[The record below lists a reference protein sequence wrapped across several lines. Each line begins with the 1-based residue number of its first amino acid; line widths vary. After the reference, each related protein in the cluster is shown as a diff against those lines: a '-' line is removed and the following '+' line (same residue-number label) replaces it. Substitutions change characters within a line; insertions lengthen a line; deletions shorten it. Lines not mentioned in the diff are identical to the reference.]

1 MLDLDSLRIFVTAA
15 ETENFTRTAQRLHM
29 SQPSVSQHIQNL
41 EQQLGIDLFERHGRR
56 VDLST
61 AGASL
66 LPLVQEMLRAG
77 RQVEEA
83 ALALS
88 GEVAGLITLGC
99 STSSGK
105 YVVPRV
111 LARYREMYP
120 QVQAAVRVGPR
131 SQVIDWLLAGEADI
145 GITSHRIERSGLHYR
160 RFFEDK
166 ISLVVPADHPWAQR
180 EIIQAKDLY
189 GERFIFR
196 EATAGTQ
203 MAVIESLDTLG
214 VDIDHLEC
222 VLVLDNSEAIVM
234 AVEENLGVAFVP
246 LVTAER
252 CMTWGH

>member
-120 QVQAAVRVGPR
+120 QVQAAVERTLG
-131 SQVIDWLLAGEADI
+131 AGIWSADLGGTANTEEMTAAI
-145 GITSHRIERSGLHYR
+145 IER
-160 RFFEDK
+160 
-166 ISLVVPADHPWAQR
+166 
-180 EIIQAKDLY
+180 
-189 GERFIFR
+189 
-196 EATAGTQ
+196 
-203 MAVIESLDTLG
+203 LG
-214 VDIDHLEC
+214 D
-222 VLVLDNSEAIVM
+222 
-234 AVEENLGVAFVP
+234 
-246 LVTAER
+246 
-252 CMTWGH
+252 